1 MDVTGAIP
9 EDVTAAWG
17 ARLIAPND
25 LLHDRQDLV
34 ADSDEAKRE
43 LIAWLNGGA
52 IQGALDFL
60 RDNYWQLKQ
69 DDGELV
75 LFNDADG
82 MIIGS
87 TQASGGYVYTAGWL
101 KPNRAEARAQ
111 AEALLSDPGGVDHYE
126 VMRMPIETER
136 WHTHYGWSKAEAR
149 KMGDSS
155 SEVRVFAVYPGGARR
170 ELESPTGRAGEFE
183 AGYGGT
189 GPHNTARAI
198 VADRGRSIETPSD
211 LQRLVPEVF
220 SSAGREDKLSV
231 SAVFVDARLQ
241 EVTA

>member
-1 MDVTGAIP
+1 MKRLGFGRNRGIP

-34 ADSDEAKRE
+34 SDSDEAKKE

-69 DDGELV
+69 DDEELV

-82 MIIGS
+82 MIVGS

-101 KPNRAEARAQ
+101 KPDRHEMRAM
-111 AEALLSDPGGVDHYE
+111 AEALLADPLAVDHYE
-126 VMRMPIETER
+126 VVRMPIEAER

-170 ELESPTGRAGEFE
+170 ELE
-183 AGYGGT
+183 
-189 GPHNTARAI
+189 PHRP
-198 VADRGRSIETPSD
+198 RR
-211 LQRLVPEVF
+211 
-220 SSAGREDKLSV
+220 
-231 SAVFVDARLQ
+231 
-241 EVTA
+241 